1 MFAFMTF
8 KMNFNSTVIWRQ
20 FLTVSL
26 FLWLK
31 MGLSH
36 WQVMSKVYVSK
47 LNFLSVLDNQF
58 WCTVFASFLKVSPQ
72 FDVFSTVKISQCNT
86 FHWKGLRHDESMV
99 FHSCSSVE
107 HWRVAVMFW
116 KLVCPADFF
125 FVANHSLACSC
136 TEWWAK
142 QYLLYGWNWKKEQY
156 SVKFLININ
165 YKIKCSNLW
174 FFLIFWKDH
183 KLTRLPWLC
192 KILPWQ
198 ENV

>member
-1 MFAFMTF
+1 MTF

-116 KLVCPADFF
+116 KLVCQADFF
-125 FVANHSLACSC
+125 LWPITVLPAVALSDGRNSIYFTGE
-136 TEWWAK
+136 TE
-142 QYLLYGWNWKKEQY
+142 KKNNT
-156 SVKFLININ
+156 V
-165 YKIKCSNLW
+165 
-174 FFLIFWKDH
+174 
-183 KLTRLPWLC
+183 
-192 KILPWQ
+192 
-198 ENV
+198 